1 MWADGGDHTG
11 IGDLAVG
18 GIPGLEHVEYSVGAE
33 KHASAYALDEA
44 AEVLCQAGS
53 PDRLVGALEKL
64 AQIHGLAGDLID
76 HHIGLFLGYEV
87 MESINI
93 AGFDSS
99 IATWSGGGERVL
111 RAQRV
116 SVCCGVIVIRLYKIW
131 WQTTDM
137 HP

>member
-1 MWADGGDHTG
+1 MGADGGDHAG

-18 GIPGLEHVEYSVGAE
+18 RDSGIGHVEYSVGAAR
-33 KHASAYALDEA
+33 HASAYALGEA
-44 AEVLCQAGS
+44 AEIIGQAGA
-53 PDRLVGALEKL
+53 PDKLVGDLEKL

-76 HHIGLFLGYEV
+76 HRIGLFLGYEV

-93 AGFDSS
+93 EGFDSGVY
-99 IATWSGGGERVL
+99 TWSGGGERVM

-131 WQTTDM
+131 
-137 HP
+137 